1 MKTRT
6 SLFIVLVS
14 LLSIYVCSAQ
24 QPYVAKLDSL
34 IKLIRN
40 NDKGMGSISVFKD
53 GKEIYGN
60 AYGFANVEKSLKANK
75 ETRYRIGSISKVYTA
90 SIIMKLSE

>member
-1 MKTRT
+1 MFLYETVKQTIMKTRS

-34 IKLIRN
+34 IELIRN

-53 GKEIYGN
+53 GK
-60 AYGFANVEKSLKANK
+60 KSMEMHMDLP
-75 ETRYRIGSISKVYTA
+75 T
-90 SIIMKLSE
+90 

>member
-1 MKTRT
+1 MKTRS

-34 IKLIRN
+34 IELIQK

-60 AYGFANVEKSLKANK
+60 AYGFANIEKC
-75 ETRYRIGSISKVYTA
+75 SKQ
-90 SIIMKLSE
+90 IKKRGIE